1 VAVSITRRVTR
12 YARLLEMCDV
22 PEKGRDHRAG
32 SVATDPA
39 GTNLAWWHGRGSSGL
54 SHAERKIIGVE
65 KNATRLLSSID
76 PFSERWCS
84 SRSRRSELRSISP
97 GRPRRSAPGL
107 CLCSARQPPGGS
119 EVLTCPSGRR
129 KASPRAERPS
139 EGGPTG
145 TTDLL
150 GGAVAGAER
159 AVRVCILPS
168 EHANQLR
175 RIFGVS
181 GGEASI

>member
-1 VAVSITRRVTR
+1 
-12 YARLLEMCDV
+12 MCDV

-32 SVATDPA
+32 SVAADPA
-39 GTNLAWWHGRGSSGL
+39 GTNLACGDGLGSSGL
-54 SHAERKIIGVE
+54 SHSERKIIAV
-65 KNATRLLSSID
+65 NATRLLSSID
-76 PFSERWCS
+76 LFSERWCS
-84 SRSRRSELRSISP
+84 AGSRRSEFRSISP
-97 GRPRRSAPGL
+97 GRSRSAPGL

-150 GGAVAGAER
+150 GGAVAGAVAGG
-159 AVRVCILPS
+159 AVCNLHLCQMPPLTLRFSPGRTSKLPKS
-168 EHANQLR
+168 GVR
-175 RIFGVS
+175 R
-181 GGEASI
+181 